1 MTFTTIKRCV
11 LSMYKQKK
19 PVFTKQKLAFGSW
32 ESTITTD
39 LILNNSVSL
48 GEISLFG
55 DDIYWVEM
63 RANEGG
69 RYVVVKQTIDGK
81 KTDAI
86 PSGYN
91 ARTRVHEYGGGSYL
105 VTNRGVVFSNFDDQ
119 SLYLVD
125 ANNVCKKLTIQED
138 CRYAD
143 IIYDKY
149 RERLICIR
157 EDHSERAKEAVS
169 SIIAVSLLESGNEII
184 LQCGADFYSNPRLSN
199 DGQKLCWISWFHPNM
214 PWDNTSLFT
223 SEINDV
229 GQIGK
234 ASLVAGGDINES
246 VCQPSWSFDDILYFI
261 SDKNNWWNL
270 YRLGENGIECI
281 IKLDAEF
288 AVPQW
293 SFRESN
299 YDFIDYNSI
308 ISIYRQ
314 QGLAYIAIINTDKK
328 TFETLSLSYTEIES
342 LVCKKNKAYFLG
354 SSPTEFKSIIE
365 YDIEKKIVNV
375 IQKSNAI
382 CLDKEYISVGES
394 ISFPVDE
401 NKHAHAVFYRPQNR
415 YYTGLDD
422 EKPPLVVM
430 SHGGPTG
437 ESHNGLKMVVQF
449 FSSRGFAVLDVN
461 YGGSSGYGRE
471 YRRRLNGNWGI
482 VDVNDCSKA
491 ALYVAEEGWVDKDRL
506 AIRGGSAGGF
516 TTLAALAYTDVFK
529 AGASHYGVSDLEALT
544 KETHKF
550 ESRYLDT
557 LIGAYPET
565 QEIYKERSPVNSV
578 DRLSCPVIFFQG
590 LEDKIVLPNQAELM
604 VDALKLKGIPVVYI
618 AYEGEQHGFR
628 QAKNIK
634 RTLESEL
641 YFYATIFNFK
651 CADKIEPITFL

>member
-1 MTFTTIKRCV
+1 
-11 LSMYKQKK
+11 MYKQKK

-246 VCQPSWSFDDILYFI
+246 VCQPSWSCDDILYFI

-565 QEIYKERSPVNSV
+565 QEIYKERSPVNAV

-604 VDALKLKGIPVVYI
+604 VDALKLKGIPVVYV

>member
-1 MTFTTIKRCV
+1 MTFTTIKRCD

-169 SIIAVSLLESGNEII
+169 SIIAVSLLEYGNEII

-246 VCQPSWSFDDILYFI
+246 VCQPSWSSDGILYFI

-342 LVCKKNKAYFLG
+342 LVCKKNNAYFLG

-365 YDIEKKIVNV
+365 YDIEKRIVNV

-565 QEIYKERSPVNSV
+565 QEIYKERSPVNAV

-604 VDALKLKGIPVVYI
+604 VDALKLKGIPVVYV

-634 RTLESEL
+634 KTLESEL

>member
-1 MTFTTIKRCV
+1 
-11 LSMYKQKK
+11 MYKQKK

-246 VCQPSWSFDDILYFI
+246 VCQPSWSSDDILYFI

>member
-1 MTFTTIKRCV
+1 
-11 LSMYKQKK
+11 MYKQKK

-604 VDALKLKGIPVVYI
+604 VDALKLKGIPVVYV